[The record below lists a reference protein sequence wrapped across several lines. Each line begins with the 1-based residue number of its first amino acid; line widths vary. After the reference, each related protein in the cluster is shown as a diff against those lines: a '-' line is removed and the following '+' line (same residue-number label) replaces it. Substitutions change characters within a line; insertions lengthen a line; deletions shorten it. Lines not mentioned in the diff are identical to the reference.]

1 MTQHR
6 TETAAPSG
14 THRQPVHA
22 MRLCRRAR
30 AMAVACCLALPVATL
45 SFGLGVLS
53 PPARAADLTAAPAV
67 AATAFAPPPESKWQF
82 QAVLYGWATGI
93 NGNLGIRDLPTFPVD
108 ASFADI
114 LSHFDGAVMGS
125 FLAKK
130 DNWTLFADLFW
141 SQLSASKSI
150 DDGRGTQFD
159 LSQRLLIVSGAAGY
173 RLPIGGPGFDL
184 SATAGFRY
192 QRLTADTT
200 LSSFGGIVS
209 LAETNV
215 KDWLDPVFGLALQ
228 YRINEKWF
236 LNALADVGGFGLPSS
251 SKLTSQGLVSVG
263 YNWTEAWSTAIGY
276 RALYTDYESVTGP
289 RSNFRYE
296 TTLHGPFMSIA
307 YHF

>member
-1 MTQHR
+1 MTLPPSCAPR
-6 TETAAPSG
+6 PPRRRGAPFAAPLAA
-14 THRQPVHA
+14 PLA
-22 MRLCRRAR
+22 A
-30 AMAVACCLALPVATL
+30 ACCA
-45 SFGLGVLS
+45 VLS
-53 PPARAADLTAAPAV
+53 LAAPTRAADLATAPTM
-67 AATAFAPPPESKWQF
+67 AATAFSPPPESKWQF
-82 QAVLYGWATGI
+82 EAVLYGWATGI

-114 LSHFDGAVMGS
+114 LSHFDGALMGS

-130 DNWTLFADLFW
+130 DDWTLFADLFW
-141 SQLSASKSI
+141 SKLSASKSI

-200 LSSFGGIVS
+200 LSSFGGILS
-209 LAETNV
+209 LAETDV

>member
-1 MTQHR
+1 MTLHR

-14 THRQPVHA
+14 ADRHPPRKE
-22 MRLCRRAR
+22 RLRRRAR
-30 AMAVACCLALPVATL
+30 AVAVACRAALPVAAL
-45 SFGLGVLS
+45 SFGLS
-53 PPARAADLTAAPAV
+53 IPSAPASAADLATSPAAAPS
-67 AATAFAPPPESKWQF
+67 FSPPSDSKWQF
-82 QAVLYGWATGI
+82 EAVLYGWATGI
-93 NGNLGIRDLPTFPVD
+93 NGNIGIRDLPTFPVD

-200 LSSFGGIVS
+200 LSSLGGLIS
-209 LAETNV
+209 LSETDV

-236 LNALADVGGFGLPSS
+236 LNALADVGGFGLSSS
-251 SKLTSQGLVSVG
+251 SKLTSQGLISVG
-263 YNWTEAWSTAIGY
+263 YNWTEAWSTALGY

>member
-1 MTQHR
+1 MTQRR
-6 TETAAPSG
+6 TETAAPAG

-22 MRLCRRAR
+22 MRPRRRAR
-30 AMAVACCLALPVATL
+30 ATAMACLALPAATL
-45 SFGLGVLS
+45 SFGLGALS
-53 PPARAADLTAAPAV
+53 PSVRAADLATGPAIAPSP
-67 AATAFAPPPESKWQF
+67 FAPPPASKWQF
-82 QAVLYGWATGI
+82 EAVLYGWATGI
-93 NGNLGIRDLPTFPVD
+93 NGNLGIRDLPAFPVD

-114 LSHFDGAVMGS
+114 LSHFDGAAMGS

-130 DNWTLFADLFW
+130 DDWTLFADLVW
-141 SQLSASKSI
+141 SQLTASKSL
-150 DDGRGTQFD
+150 DDGRGTQFG

-209 LAETNV
+209 LAETDV

-228 YRINEKWF
+228 YRITEKWF
-236 LNALADVGGFGLPSS
+236 LNALADVGGFGLASS

-263 YNWTEAWSTAIGY
+263 YNWTETWSTAIGY

>member
-1 MTQHR
+1 MTLPPSR
-6 TETAAPSG
+6 TP
-14 THRQPVHA
+14 RPP
-22 MRLCRRAR
+22 RRRAGPL
-30 AMAVACCLALPVATL
+30 AAACCA
-45 SFGLGVLS
+45 VLS
-53 PPARAADLTAAPAV
+53 LAILSLAAPARAADLATAPAP
-67 AATAFAPPPESKWQF
+67 AATAFSPPPESKWQF
-82 QAVLYGWATGI
+82 SAVLYGWATGI

-150 DDGRGTQFD
+150 DDGRGTQLD

-200 LSSFGGIVS
+200 LSSFGGILSVS
-209 LAETNV
+209 ETDV

-251 SKLTSQGLVSVG
+251 SKLTSQGLISVG

-289 RSNFRYE
+289 RANFRYE